1 MINKLLVLFNII
13 IRESNLNSIKKY
25 KIRIN
30 TINKTSLGYYNTIYN
45 SIEYDYYN
53 MSLIFGYSYNTIK
66 IRHIKKEINS
76 KYHIVCIFGILANEK
91 GIEIAN
97 SMIEW
102 LLPEYDIYC
111 VYQKYPGKL
120 FEFPALRF
128 AQWLSLKLNIT
139 IILYIHTKGAFHQND
154 YQSRIRKLWKYE
166 FTSPRKNIYIKL
178 IENNLTDISLPF
190 RIGRYTW
197 FNGMFISYRAFK
209 LINTIKYNKTNR
221 WYYESLF
228 KNHNIRLKGI
238 LNDNI
243 RPDHIRYEQDKYLKT
258 IEFNS
263 IKKSHKIQIF
273 VLIFSFYFF
282 LIYIKILNIIT
293 FHLKNH
299 FYLK

>member
-1 MINKLLVLFNII
+1 
-13 IRESNLNSIKKY
+13 
-25 KIRIN
+25 
-30 TINKTSLGYYNTIYN
+30 
-45 SIEYDYYN
+45 
-53 MSLIFGYSYNTIK
+53 
-66 IRHIKKEINS
+66 
-76 KYHIVCIFGILANEK
+76 
-91 GIEIAN
+91 
-97 SMIEW
+97 MIEF

-139 IILYIHTKGAFHQND
+139 IILYIHTKGAFHQNY

-190 RIGRYTW
+190 RLGPCTW
-197 FNGMFISYRAFK
+197 YNGMFISYRAFK
-209 LINTIKYNKTNR
+209 FINTIKYNKINR

-228 KNHNIRLKGI
+228 QNHNIRLKGI